1 MSKISVKFFII
12 IFLSILLLNSNSI
25 AFHKENKQKIN
36 KNTDWDGTNAS
47 KKNFANQA
55 KQEFCSLSAKG
66 VEVIEIGTGEPVI
79 NQKTGEQ
86 TISENTKKP
95 LFENKKVFKIE
106 VSGYHSS
113 KSKKVDSPLFPSAMS
128 MNFDADWEKVKLVEV
143 LKMYCL
149 QDKTEFKPAKFKDSY
164 LEEFYTQV
172 AKDNGY
178 FKDDTEEGDYEKKFL
193 DGSSGEQIL
202 KVGIVINN
210 PNAVWYVPD
219 FLEKQE
225 FENKKREKA
234 AFDEAKKKKK
244 AKEKREKEQ
253 KRERDWI
260 AENKPPLIKEIK
272 SKIQK
277 FDEKITTY
285 NNTVNTLG
293 ISHEN
298 FSKYFNE
305 KYNEIEDLLDLVDVG
320 QKEIKDK
327 AIELKKAKRE
337 YLNDNILRNINS
349 KFKKIK
355 KKKGK
360 EFKIYKEI
368 KILYDEVESSKKQNH
383 FEKGYRSKFLTKKM
397 PGFFVQWDRLSNRD
411 LDIDK
416 FFEKIDDINS
426 DMNSAEDDIL
436 QQIDTL
442 QLEIQNLE
450 EELANKWPIREI
462 VIGIII
468 FLVICVGGYFIYD
481 SGQKRKREKE
491 EAESKIAS
499 LKDDLEGK
507 LKTTSEQIKSVSRT
521 AAARSQQVDTSS
533 APEPVA
539 EIPKT
544 AEEITAEKYNE
555 LLSDYKEALNDFT
568 KVAVF
573 KQKWHGL
580 PLSRKERQDGSK
592 TILVSSTRAF
602 EKAGI
607 WCVTVGDK
615 YYAFPGSTV
624 KSNMATYMNMDFMK
638 AGQDFK
644 GVFVISTGSTYLT
657 EPAMLRRGGV
667 GFVVEGTGKIA
678 FPD

>member
-149 QDKTEFKPAKFKDSY
+149 QDKTELKPAKFKDSY

-426 DMNSAEDDIL
+426 DMNSAEADIL

-442 QLEIQNLE
+442 QTEIQNLE
-450 EELANKWPIREI
+450 EELASKWPTMEI
-462 VIGIII
+462 IIGVII

-644 GVFVISTGSTYLT
+644 GVFAISTGSTYVT

-667 GFVVEGTGKIA
+667 GFVVEGAGKIA

>member
-25 AFHKENKQKIN
+25 AFHKENKQKTS

-66 VEVIEIGTGEPVI
+66 IEVVEIGTGKPVI

-86 TISENTKKP
+86 TISEDTKKP

-113 KSKKVDSPLFPSAMS
+113 KSKKVDSPLFPSKMS
-128 MNFDADWEKVKLVEV
+128 MNFNADWGKVKLVEV

-149 QDKTEFKPAKFKDSY
+149 QDKTELRPAKFKGSY

-193 DGSSGEQIL
+193 DGSSGEKIL

-234 AFDEAKKKKK
+234 AFDEARKKKK

-277 FDEKITTY
+277 FDDEITKY
-285 NNTVNTLG
+285 NNTVNTLS

-360 EFKIYKEI
+360 EFKVYKEI
-368 KILYDEVESSKKQNH
+368 KILYDEVEGSKKQNH
-383 FEKGYRSKFLTKKM
+383 FEKGYRSKFWTKKM

-416 FFEKIDDINS
+416 FFEKIDDINL
-426 DMNSAEDDIL
+426 DMNSAEADIL

-442 QLEIQNLE
+442 QTEIQNLE
-450 EELANKWPIREI
+450 EELASKWPTIEI
-462 VIGIII
+462 VIGVII

-544 AEEITAEKYNE
+544 AEEIIAEKYNE

-607 WCVTVGDK
+607 WCVMVSDK

-657 EPAMLRRGGV
+657 EPAILRRGGV
-667 GFVVEGTGKIA
+667 GFVVEGAGKIA

>member
-149 QDKTEFKPAKFKDSY
+149 QDKTELKPAKFKDSY

-368 KILYDEVESSKKQNH
+368 KILYEEVESSKKQNH

-426 DMNSAEDDIL
+426 DMNSAEADIL

-442 QLEIQNLE
+442 QTEIQNLE
-450 EELANKWPIREI
+450 EELASKWPTMEI
-462 VIGIII
+462 IIGVII

-607 WCVTVGDK
+607 WCVTVSDK

-657 EPAMLRRGGV
+657 EPAILRRGGV
-667 GFVVEGTGKIA
+667 GFVVEGAGKIA